1 MELNAHPAVVIEDL
15 RFSYDR
21 SPVLDSISFNIH
33 YGERVAVLGPN
44 GAGKSTLFHILSG
57 LLPGYTGSV
66 RLGGRE
72 VKELHRCE
80 IARQLALVPQRH
92 EPVFPYLTREFIL
105 MGRHPHLSLFSRPG
119 ADDMAR
125 VETAAEEIG
134 ITHLLDRPYNNLS
147 GGELQL
153 VLLARAL
160 TQDSPV
166 LMLDEPNSHLD
177 FRNRFRVLDLVC
189 CLSIQKKLT
198 VLMTLHDPN
207 DVMQFA
213 DRVLVIGNGTI
224 LADGTPESTLTP
236 DLLQCVYD
244 VPVTTLQTTEGTVL
258 FRPSRSDSH
267 HEACALVSNH

>member
-1 MELNAHPAVVIEDL
+1 MELNAHPPVAIRDL
-15 RFSYDR
+15 RFAYDR
-21 SPVLDSISFNIH
+21 SPILNSISFDIFN
-33 YGERVAVLGPN
+33 GERVAVLGPN

-57 LLPGYTGSV
+57 LLPGYSGSV

-72 VKELHRCE
+72 VKELPRHE

-119 ADDMAR
+119 SADMER
-125 VETAAEEIG
+125 VETVAEEIG
-134 ITHLLDRPYNNLS
+134 IAHLLDRPYNNLS

-153 VLLARAL
+153 ALLARAL

-207 DVMQFA
+207 DVIQFA
-213 DRVLVIGNGTI
+213 DRVLVIGNGTV
-224 LADGTPESTLTP
+224 LADGAPETTLTP
-236 DLLQCVYD
+236 DLLQHVYD
-244 VPVTTLQTTEGTVL
+244 VPVTTFHTTEGAIL
-258 FRPSRSDSH
+258 FKPSRSDVR
-267 HEACALVSNH
+267 HEACALVSKH